1 VDLRIAGTVNAPGGP
16 LLVMDVAAAQQLTG
30 RLGALSRI
38 DLRLQPGASPEALL
52 VTGGEIKER
61 GEAR

>member
-1 VDLRIAGTVNAPGGP
+1 
-16 LLVMDVAAAQQLTG
+16 MDVAAAQQLTG